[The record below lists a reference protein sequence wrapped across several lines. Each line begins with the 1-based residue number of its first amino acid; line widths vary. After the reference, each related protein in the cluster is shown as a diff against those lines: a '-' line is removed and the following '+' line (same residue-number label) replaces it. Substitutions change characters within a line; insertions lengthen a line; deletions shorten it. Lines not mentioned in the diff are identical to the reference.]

1 MPAKWRRFF
10 DESEPK
16 NLLGNL
22 AYLEG
27 NYEEAARLHRSSIEI
42 DPMNAHFHVALAHA
56 LRKNNTHESQIVAE
70 KAFLLDPMNQNSI
83 RILADI
89 YRNNGEYK
97 MYLLSLIYLETLQ
110 NFSGANIVAITEIV
124 KKIVEIGDNNGGFE
138 GEINAIISDKVL
150 TKSEDLVEEVR
161 SKIISEG
168 SEVSRKI
175 KEKLDSKIPNKK
187 IRGEILAKLE
197 QNKEKESCLVYSTE
211 RFIDGRRA
219 LIGGLADRM
228 KGAATVMLLSIAL
241 GRKFEIE
248 WNHPEDIRR
257 IFDYSCYDW
266 SLNDDNDANL
276 EIDLIDRNFNS
287 EIEVI

>member
-1 MPAKWRRFF
+1 
-10 DESEPK
+10 
-16 NLLGNL
+16 
-22 AYLEG
+22 
-27 NYEEAARLHRSSIEI
+27 
-42 DPMNAHFHVALAHA
+42 
-56 LRKNNTHESQIVAE
+56 
-70 KAFLLDPMNQNSI
+70 MNQNSI

-89 YRNNGEYK
+89 YRNNGEHK

-187 IRGEILAKLE
+187 
-197 QNKEKESCLVYSTE
+197 
-211 RFIDGRRA
+211 
-219 LIGGLADRM
+219 
-228 KGAATVMLLSIAL
+228 
-241 GRKFEIE
+241 
-248 WNHPEDIRR
+248 
-257 IFDYSCYDW
+257 
-266 SLNDDNDANL
+266 
-276 EIDLIDRNFNS
+276 
-287 EIEVI
+287 